1 MKYTVFADG
10 GLQALVNQTKANKT
24 VAADNSAA
32 LDGLSTDFENM
43 SGQITDV
50 LGEVETCL
58 NELDTVKADT
68 ATVTEE
74 LSKKSDVGHTHS
86 NYASTVTT
94 TGSGN
99 AITAISQS
107 GNTITATKGSTFA
120 LSGHSHTA
128 ASTTAAGFMSAA
140 DKSKLDGIAAGAN
153 AYAHPT
159 TSGNKHIP
167 SGGSSGQILRWAAD
181 GTAEWGADNNATY
194 SEATQSAQG
203 LMSAAD
209 KKKLDGIATGANAYT
224 HPSYTARTGVPT
236 ANQTPAFGGTF
247 SVSQPVSDATGHV
260 TAVNSRTIT
269 IPKTE
274 ATTSAAG
281 LMSAS
286 DKTKLDGIDEG
297 ANAYTHPTSHPASM
311 IAGLADVATSGA
323 YSDLSGTP
331 TIPTTLPNPKAIT
344 FTGAVTG
351 TYDGSSAKTVNI
363 PVASVNGKTGAV
375 SLDASDVGAD
385 ASGAA
390 NTALANANSYTD
402 TKISALINSA
412 PTTLD
417 TLGEIAT
424 AMEENA
430 DVVEALETAIGKKA
444 NTSDLAAVATS
455 GKYSDLSGK
464 PTIPTKTSQ
473 LTNDSGFKT
482 TDNNTTY
489 TLSKSGSTITLTGSD
504 GSTTSVTD
512 ADTNTV
518 YTHPSYTAKS
528 SGLYKVTVD
537 ATGHVSATT
546 AVTKSDITG
555 LGIPS
560 SDTTYSAAGSSLGL
574 VKSGGDVT
582 ISSGVITVNDDSHN
596 HTIANVDGLQ
606 SALDG
611 KAAKSEGA
619 FYIEGTGTTD
629 SEAKT
634 STWTGT
640 SDRITE
646 YYDGLT
652 IRYKIGVA
660 GQSTVTLNINGL
672 GAKTVYRFSTSKLT
686 THFPVGS
693 IIHLIY
699 HADLNDGCWVTNDYD
714 ANTNTYQR
722 VYPSTTNVEYP
733 ITARYNT
740 TTGSSYYAEYG
751 RYSTGVTLNP
761 STKTITA
768 TGFKGALTGN
778 ADTATKWATA
788 RTITLSGDASGSV
801 SIDGSANKTLSVT
814 VADNSHAH
822 TIANI
827 TNLQSTIDSLTARI
841 VALEAAIGFVAT
853 EADM

>member
-24 VAADNSAA
+24 VAADNTAA

-43 SGQITDV
+43 SGQITEV

-58 NELDTVKADT
+58 NELETVKADKADIT
-68 ATVTEE
+68 TVNEE
-74 LSKKSDVGHTHS
+74 LSKKAD
-86 NYASTVTT
+86 TVTT

-107 GNTITATKGSTFA
+107 GNIITATKG
-120 LSGHSHTA
+120 
-128 ASTTAAGFMSAA
+128 
-140 DKSKLDGIAAGAN
+140 K
-153 AYAHPT
+153 
-159 TSGNKHIP
+159 
-167 SGGSSGQILRWAAD
+167 
-181 GTAEWGADNNATY
+181 
-194 SEATQSAQG
+194 
-203 LMSAAD
+203 
-209 KKKLDGIATGANAYT
+209 
-224 HPSYTARTGVPT
+224 
-236 ANQTPAFGGTF
+236 TF
-247 SVSQPVSDATGHV
+247 SEDGH
-260 TAVNSRTIT
+260 
-269 IPKTE
+269 
-274 ATTSAAG
+274 G
-281 LMSAS
+281 
-286 DKTKLDGIDEG
+286 
-297 ANAYTHPTSHPASM
+297 HPASK
-311 IAGLADVATSGA
+311 ITGLSTVATSGK
-323 YSDLSGTP
+323 YSDLIGTP
-331 TIPTTLPNPKAIT
+331 TSLPNAGALTFTGAVNATYDGSSAVSVEIPEALIGSTAEITPTQVANALAEGRPVYITHTDSDLGVLEANCFIVDDTRNVVFSSSVAAFRNDYIAAQVCGVISTGNWSVNIAILAEKTDIPTTLPNPNAIT

-363 PVASVNGKTGAV
+363 PVAPVSSVNGKTGTV
-375 SLDASDVGAD
+375 SLSASDVGAD
-385 ASGAA
+385 ESGAA
-390 NTALANANSYTD
+390 NTALTNAKSYTD
-402 TKISALINSA
+402 TKISDLINSA

-424 AMEENA
+424 AMENNA
-430 DVVEALETAIGKKA
+430 DVVEALEDAIGTKA
-444 NTSDLAAVATS
+444 TASDLTAHTGNTSNPHGVTKSQVGLGSVVNTGDSATPVS
-455 GKYSDLSGK
+455 GGTTKFTTGGAYTELNKKVDKTTTVNGHALSG
-464 PTIPTKTSQ
+464 
-473 LTNDSGFKT
+473 N
-482 TDNNTTY
+482 
-489 TLSKSGSTITLTGSD
+489 
-504 GSTTSVTD
+504 VT
-512 ADTNTV
+512 
-518 YTHPSYTAKS
+518 
-528 SGLYKVTVD
+528 
-537 ATGHVSATT
+537 
-546 AVTKSDITG
+546 VTKSDVG
-555 LGIPS
+555 LGNVENKSSATIRGELTKENVTDALGYTPPT

-722 VYPSTTNVEYP
+722 VYASTTNVEYP

-740 TTGSSYYAEYG
+740 TTGSTYYAEYG

-761 STKTITA
+761 STNTITA
-768 TGFKGALTGN
+768 TKFKGALTGN

-801 SIDGSANKTLSVT
+801 SLDGSADKTLTVT

-841 VALEAAIGFVAT
+841 AALEAAIGFVAT